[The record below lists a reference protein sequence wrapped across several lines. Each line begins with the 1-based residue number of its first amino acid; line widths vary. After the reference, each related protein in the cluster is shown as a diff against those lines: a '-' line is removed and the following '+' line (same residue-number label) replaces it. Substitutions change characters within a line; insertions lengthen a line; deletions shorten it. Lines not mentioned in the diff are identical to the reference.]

1 MHTIVINSQKGG
13 SGKTTLC
20 RVLSVEATKS
30 HPLIEVVPVYLI
42 DTDTQGTLTQWHEA
56 REVEEPRRVDCSI
69 ERLVDGLKEL
79 ERIGAH
85 FVFIDTPPQASEHL
99 DPVFELA
106 DLVIVPIKP
115 TPDDLKAAA
124 VTVNRL
130 KVLGVPFLFV
140 ITQAIQN
147 TNITAQAVAALSHH
161 GAVAET
167 LIVNRVSY
175 PAAFTDGRTPQE
187 IERKGQAAQE
197 IAKLWANIQAYLDTH
212 LPAQMKREE
221 RERSQANG

>member
-1 MHTIVINSQKGG
+1 MKTIVVNSQKGG

-20 RVLSVEATKS
+20 RVLSVEAVRAQ
-30 HPLIEVVPVYLI
+30 PLSVYLI

-56 REVEEPRRVDCSI
+56 RQAEEPRRVELAI
-69 ERLVDGLKEL
+69 EQLGQGLQTLAAK
-79 ERIGAH
+79 GADY
-85 FVFIDTPPQASEHL
+85 VFIDTPPQASEHL
-99 DPVFELA
+99 DPVFMLA

-130 KVLGVPFLFV
+130 KSLAVPFLFV

-147 TNITAQAVAALSHH
+147 TNITAQAIAALSHR

-167 LIVNRVSY
+167 LIVNRVIY

-187 IERKGQAAQE
+187 IEPKGQGARE
-197 IAKLWANIQAYLDTH
+197 IAQLWAHVQNYIKFD
-212 LPAQMKREE
+212 LPEKQDRTQ
-221 RERSQANG
+221 RERSTVNG